1 MTEPE
6 SSHER
11 LVLRLAPGAT
21 LVLDGAAIARIRA
34 ELTAMQSKAAE
45 TPAPGPPLLLDEH
58 PMWEHHSGGKN
69 HHGRAQWREGDSAY
83 AAALLMDLSGKA
95 RVFFELLL
103 DRPGQL
109 LDTHQLLRLAPGTFG
124 SAKAIA
130 GCLNGFVNPCR
141 RFDRRFPFYWWDRF
155 DGPTRYAV
163 RPSVARVFNAAR
175 SRDLSGRTGRSRA

>member
-1 MTEPE
+1 MSTPE
-6 SSHER
+6 SSPER
-11 LVLRLAPGAT
+11 FVLPLGPGAT
-21 LVLDGAAIARIRA
+21 LVLEAAAVVRVRA
-34 ELTAMQSKAAE
+34 ELAALESKAAK
-45 TPAPGPPLLLDEH
+45 TPVPGPPLLLEEH

-69 HHGRAQWREGDSAY
+69 HHGRPQWREGDSSY

-155 DGPTRYAV
+155 DGPTSYAV
-163 RPSVARVFNAAR
+163 RPSVARVFNVAR
-175 SRDLSGRTGRSRA
+175 SRDLTGRTKRSRP